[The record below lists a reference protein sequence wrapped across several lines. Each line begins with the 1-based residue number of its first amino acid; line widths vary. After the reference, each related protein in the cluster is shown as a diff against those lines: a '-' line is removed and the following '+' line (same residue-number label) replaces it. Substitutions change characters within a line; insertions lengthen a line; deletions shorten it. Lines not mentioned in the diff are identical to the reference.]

1 MIDRDVTRV
10 QNTYVT
16 NCCWYLTILDVAIL
30 NDLSGGDNLFIFYF
44 FLRSISNFKTC
55 RHCCNCKA

>member
-16 NCCWYLTILDVAIL
+16 NCCWYLTILDVALL
-30 NDLSGGDNLFIFYF
+30 NDLSGGDNLFF
-44 FLRSISNFKTC
+44 FFCPFPTLKHLDIVVIAKL
-55 RHCCNCKA
+55 